1 MKIQIAYCVG
11 NLAPQT
17 RIKLST
23 MVESSLE
30 SSKRFILQR
39 YLAPGMYF
47 VYIRK
52 GKKCRGFSYQKIS
65 FQQTSCCASKGYTLK
80 IKRNDFIGICN
91 GRRNSLWWNDAN
103 VGGCPMTSD
112 INDGAF

>member
-1 MKIQIAYCVG
+1 MRPDKYKLPTVYIE

-47 VYIRK
+47 VYR
-52 GKKCRGFSYQKIS
+52 
-65 FQQTSCCASKGYTLK
+65 YT
-80 IKRNDFIGICN
+80 KREKMQ
-91 GRRNSLWWNDAN
+91 
-103 VGGCPMTSD
+103 GC
-112 INDGAF
+112 F